1 MEVIRKTQSV
11 CPKCIKKVDARIVEQ
26 DGKVYMLKEC
36 KKHGKFKI
44 LISNYPKQYRGL
56 TKSYFSYKSKRE
68 QDFYQLILTM
78 KCNLNCPICFMNANK
93 CDYEEPSLDFIKK
106 QLMQFKNK
114 KIGLFGGEPT
124 LRKDLF
130 EIIKL
135 VKESD
140 NIPLL
145 FTNGVKLSNSEYV
158 KKIKNSGI
166 NEIHLQFDGFST
178 EGYRKMRGK
187 DLTRQKKLALENLK
201 NFDIP
206 TILETTH
213 IKDLNEQEIS
223 SIFEFALKN
232 DFIHGVVFRPYCFMG
247 RKGIGSKSFK
257 IEGIINNLNN
267 LEKKQKISLENIDR
281 FQKVFYFVENFF
293 KIKKCFYN
301 KYYPVFRTKNGYKT
315 IDEVINVEKIEKRV
329 DLVRKKPS
337 KIDLIKLLSPLLLNI
352 KNYEYYFELYR
363 FLKRKPLTFSS
374 AKKNKL
380 LILAF
385 AIICEPSNFD
395 YQLLPYCNQG
405 EISTDFGVNDIIA
418 VPNVL
423 REKSEKEKN

>member
-1 MEVIRKTQSV
+1 MGVIRNTKSV
-11 CPKCIKKVDARIVEQ
+11 CPKCTKKIDAQIIEQ
-26 DGKVYMLKEC
+26 NRKIYMLKEC

-44 LISNYPKQYRGL
+44 LLSNYPKQYKGL
-56 TKSYFSYKSKRE
+56 TKSYFSYRSKRA
-68 QDFYQLILTM
+68 QDFYQLVLTM
-78 KCNLNCPICFMNANK
+78 KCNLNCPVCFVNANK
-93 CDYEEPSLDFIKK
+93 HEYKEPSLAFIKK
-106 QLMQFKNK
+106 QLSQFKNK

-130 EIIKL
+130 EIINV

-187 DLTRQKKLALENLK
+187 DLTQQKKLALENLK
-201 NFDIP
+201 KINIP
-206 TILETTH
+206 TVLETTH
-213 IKDLNEQEIS
+213 IKDLNEQEIN

-247 RKGIGSKSFK
+247 RKEIKYGNFNIEDIIG
-257 IEGIINNLNN
+257 NLG
-267 LEKKQKISLENIDR
+267 KKQKISLKNINR
-281 FQKVFYFVENFF
+281 FQKVFYFVGNFF

-315 IDEVINVEKIEKRV
+315 IDEVINVEKMEKRI
-329 DLVRKKPS
+329 DLVRKKSS
-337 KIDLIKLLSPLLLNI
+337 KMDLILLLLPLLLNI
-352 KNYEYYFELYR
+352 KSYKCYFGLFR
-363 FLKRKPLTFSS
+363 FLKRKPPTFSS
-374 AKKNKL
+374 TKK
-380 LILAF
+380 
-385 AIICEPSNFD
+385 IIC
-395 YQLLPYCNQG
+395 
-405 EISTDFGVNDIIA
+405 
-418 VPNVL
+418 
-423 REKSEKEKN
+423 

>member
-1 MEVIRKTQSV
+1 MKIIRETKSV
-11 CPKCIKKVDARIVEQ
+11 CPKCYKKTKADIVEKN
-26 DGKVYMLKEC
+26 GKIFMLKRC
-36 KKHGKFKI
+36 KKHGKSKI
-44 LISNYPKQYRGL
+44 SLSNYSKQYKEL

-78 KCNLNCPICFMNANK
+78 KCNLNCPVCFVNANK
-93 CDYEEPSLDFIKK
+93 HEYKEPSLAFIKK
-106 QLMQFKNK
+106 QLSQFKNK

-124 LRKDLF
+124 IREDLF
-130 EIIKL
+130 EIIRL
-135 VKESD
+135 VKESG

-145 FTNGVKLSNSEYV
+145 FTNGVKLSDSEYA

-166 NEIHLQFDGFST
+166 NEVHLQFDGFST

-187 DLTRQKKLALENLK
+187 DLTQQKKLALENLK
-201 NFDIP
+201 NFDIQ

-223 SIFEFALKN
+223 NIFEFALKN
-232 DFIHGVVFRPYCFMG
+232 DFIQGVVFRPYCFMG
-247 RKGIGSKSFK
+247 RKGIESKSFK
-257 IEGIINNLNN
+257 IEGIINNL
-267 LEKKQKISLENIDR
+267 EKKQKISLENVDR
-281 FQKVFYFVENFF
+281 FQKVFYFVGNFF

-301 KYYPVFRTKNGYKT
+301 KYYPVFRTKNGHKT
-315 IDEVINVEKIEKRV
+315 IDEIVNIEKMEKKINSI
-329 DLVRKKPS
+329 RKKRS
-337 KIDLIKLLSPLLLNI
+337 KIDIIWLLSPLLLNL
-352 KNYEYYFELYR
+352 KNYKYYFELYR

-374 AKKNKL
+374 KKKNKL

-385 AIICEPSNFD
+385 AIICEPDNFD

-405 EISTDFGVNDIIA
+405 EISTDLGINDAVA

-423 REKSEKEKN
+423 REKLNEK